1 MNVRLKI
8 NGKNEDRVFSLSS
21 SPTED
26 KFLRFTMKLNGVFT
40 HYVFE
45 KLQVGD
51 KMGLLL
57 PVGKFNIEINSNIS
71 RNYLM
76 IAGGSGI
83 TPIYSMIKTLVSRE
97 PGSKIT
103 LFYANKSEST
113 KIFNRELTN
122 LEKQFANLNI
132 VDFFSIENHRLQK
145 KDIEEF
151 IQQNPD
157 AECYICGSENLRK
170 AVKSYLKEAGVRS
183 QNIHYEDYVDS
194 YVKTILGLYLV

>member
-1 MNVRLKI
+1 
-8 NGKNEDRVFSLSS
+8 
-21 SPTED
+21 
-26 KFLRFTMKLNGVFT
+26 MKLNGVFT
-40 HYVFE
+40 YYVFE